1 MTVNRKKV
9 LLLLEAEILRQRA
22 MAQVAAPE
30 LATGHLE
37 TAQALELA
45 LKLVKKCRFRRL
57 KTKRKDE
64 NNENIRNREQKRRR
78 G

>member
-1 MTVNRKKV
+1 MTVTRNKA
-9 LLLLEAEILRQRA
+9 LLLLEAEILRHRA
-22 MAQVAAPE
+22 MAQTAAPE
-30 LATGHLE
+30 LVEGHLE

-45 LKLVKKCRFRRL
+45 LNLVRTCRFRRL

-64 NNENIRNREQKRRR
+64 NNENIRNREQKGRR

>member
-9 LLLLEAEILRQRA
+9 LLLLEAEILRHRA
-22 MAQVAAPE
+22 MAQAAPE
-30 LATGHLE
+30 LTEAHLE
-37 TAQALELA
+37 VAQALELA
-45 LKLVKKCRFRRL
+45 LHMVRSCRFKRL

-64 NNENIRNREQKRRR
+64 NNENIRNREPKGRR